1 MGKSVLYI
9 LQDNGAHW
17 VKSSTDFTKRI
28 TSDEVQVFLSLSPSG
43 NKLAIFC
50 EMPFWDY
57 NIMINIPPDYEFP
70 YDLSHDE
77 IVAILQKKHP
87 ALCANDVF
95 VVWNKNRKNV
105 IVAVL
110 PYSKIFAV
118 YGTDGK
124 MHYSSSQIVD
134 V

>member
-1 MGKSVLYI
+1 MGKAVLYI
-9 LQDNGAHW
+9 LQDNGADW
-17 VKSSTDFTKRI
+17 VKNSGDFTKRV
-28 TSDEVQVFLSLSPSG
+28 TSEGVQVFLSLSPSG
-43 NKLAIFC
+43 DCLAIFC

-57 NIMINIPPDYEFP
+57 SIMINIPPDYEFP

-77 IVAILQKKHP
+77 IVTNLQEKHP
-87 ALCANDVF
+87 ELCADDVF
-95 VVWNKNRKNV
+95 VVWNKNRKSV

-110 PYSKIFAV
+110 PYSKTFAV

-124 MHYSSSQIVD
+124 MYYSRSQIVA